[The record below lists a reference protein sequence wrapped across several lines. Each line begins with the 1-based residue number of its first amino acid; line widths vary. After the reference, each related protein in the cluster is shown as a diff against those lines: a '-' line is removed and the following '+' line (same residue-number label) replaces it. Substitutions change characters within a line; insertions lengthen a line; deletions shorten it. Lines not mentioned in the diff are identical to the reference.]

1 MPKYPKEDDA
11 ARAARSALAAANLI
25 KAAGYEAVEE
35 PILYPP
41 PLCYGHSVPAAGLVI
56 ITADKYY
63 REGIVRA
70 LQEVRTD
77 VLMVA
82 AGATTSGA
90 WATYFTLLLCRSG
103 EIVGYGPLLL
113 WAGAGERLHLVPDP
127 AGCDP
132 ATPSFRLDPLRLVP
146 IPAPSPDF
154 LGRKGGLARAEL
166 LLRGELPEG
175 L

>member
-1 MPKYPKEDDA
+1 MPRYAEDDA
-11 ARAARSALAAANLI
+11 ARAARATLAVANLI
-25 KAAGYEAVEE
+25 DAAGYKAVEE
-35 PILYPP
+35 PILYPT
-41 PLCYGHSVPAAGLVI
+41 PLCCGHSVPAAGSLM

-63 REGIVRA
+63 REGIVNA

-82 AGATTSGA
+82 AGATTTGA
-90 WATYFTLLLCRSG
+90 WATFFTLLLCRSG
-103 EIVGYGPLLL
+103 EIEGYGPLRL
-113 WAGAGERLHLVPDP
+113 WAGDSERPHLVPDP

-132 ATPSFRLDPLRLVP
+132 ATPCFRLDPLRPLPV
-146 IPAPSPDF
+146 PAPWSGF
-154 LGRKGGLARAEL
+154 RACSRGLARAEL

>member
-11 ARAARSALAAANLI
+11 AREARSALAAANLT
-25 KAAGYEAVEE
+25 KAADYDVTQDAV
-35 PILYPP
+35 LLPP
-41 PLCYGHSVPAAGLVI
+41 PLSSGYLVAAAGLVI
-56 ITADKYY
+56 ITTGDYF
-63 REGIVRA
+63 RA
-70 LQEVRTD
+70 GLVEALHEVRTD
-77 VLMVA
+77 VLVVA

-103 EIVGYGPLLL
+103 EIEGYGPLRL

-132 ATPSFRLDPLRLVP
+132 ATPCFRLDPLRLVP
-146 IPAPSPDF
+146 IPAPWPDF
-154 LGRKGGLARAEL
+154 LGRKGGLDRAEL
-166 LLRGELPEG
+166 LLHGELSEG